1 VCVCVCMCVYTH
13 IHTHTHTHYTHTH
26 THTHRVIRSGG
37 CFGSTEFMSG
47 TMSGKFKCIA
57 SEKTVILELTPHI
70 VNSIIDRDYVHGALF
85 YWTLCQVSFASIV
98 GLFSALL
105 LDVVPGYASRLYFT
119 FTWLSCNKNVNDS
132 TNRNIFYFTFALQ
145 VMDLDYREAMEEMFP
160 GTWSRRET
168 EMWLSLIMYTS
179 GRVLD
184 PETLAYDETIAY
196 NASGHLVWSRDSD
209 VIIA

>member
-1 VCVCVCMCVYTH
+1 
-13 IHTHTHTHYTHTH
+13 
-26 THTHRVIRSGG
+26 
-37 CFGSTEFMSG
+37 MSG

-119 FTWLSCNKNVNDS
+119 FT
-132 TNRNIFYFTFALQ
+132 
-145 VMDLDYREAMEEMFP
+145 
-160 GTWSRRET
+160 
-168 EMWLSLIMYTS
+168 
-179 GRVLD
+179 
-184 PETLAYDETIAY
+184 
-196 NASGHLVWSRDSD
+196 
-209 VIIA
+209 